1 MSAVVLLI
9 AVLIPFVGGFVIFS
23 GKEWSYKK
31 LQIVSQSLV
40 VVTSLLVGLIIFH
53 RPAGEFLFFQL
64 TGNLRIVMRLDG
76 LGSIFAGL
84 VAFLWPLA
92 ISMPLII
99 CLTRK
104 RDDTPSL
111 VFIP

>member
-9 AVLIPFVGGFVIFS
+9 AVLIPFIGGFVIFS

-40 VVTSLLVGLIIFH
+40 VATSLLVGLIIFH

-76 LGSIFAGL
+76 LGSIFAG
-84 VAFLWPLA
+84 
-92 ISMPLII
+92 
-99 CLTRK
+99 
-104 RDDTPSL
+104 
-111 VFIP
+111 